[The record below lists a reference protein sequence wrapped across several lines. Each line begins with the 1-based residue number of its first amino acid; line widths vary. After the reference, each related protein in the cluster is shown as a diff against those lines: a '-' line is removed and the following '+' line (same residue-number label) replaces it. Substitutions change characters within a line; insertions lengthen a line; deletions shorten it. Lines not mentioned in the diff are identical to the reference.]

1 MVSKYMNTQLAMV
14 QLFIK
19 LLQRSLN
26 LHNIAI
32 DKDLDKKEKL
42 PHDVKEGHFAVFA
55 AKGEVPKR
63 FVVNLRCLSSAA
75 FLRLLE
81 QAEEEYG
88 FQQKGVLKIPCKAEE
103 LEKILQDSKEI

>member
-1 MVSKYMNTQLAMV
+1 MVSKYKNTQLAMV
-14 QLFIK
+14 KLFIK
-19 LLQRSLN
+19 LLQRSFNLYNISIDEELN
-26 LHNIAI
+26 
-32 DKDLDKKEKL
+32 KEEKL

-63 FVVNLRCLSSAA
+63 FVVGLRYLTNAA

-88 FQQKGVLKIPCKAEE
+88 FQQKGVLKIPCQAEE
-103 LEKILQDSKEI
+103 LEKILQDSKDI

>member
-1 MVSKYMNTQLAMV
+1 MVK
-14 QLFIK
+14 LFIR

-26 LHNIAI
+26 LHNIDI
-32 DKDLDKKEKL
+32 DKEHSNKEKL

-63 FVVNLRCLSSAA
+63 FVVNLRCLTSAA